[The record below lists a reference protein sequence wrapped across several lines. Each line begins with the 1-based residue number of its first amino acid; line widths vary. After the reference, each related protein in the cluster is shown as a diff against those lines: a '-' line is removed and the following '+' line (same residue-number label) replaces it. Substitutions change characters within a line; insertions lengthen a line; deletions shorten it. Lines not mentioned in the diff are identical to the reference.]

1 MRCVHEVR
9 GADGDSLCGLE
20 ERGNACIRSKGL
32 AYSDCERFEEDG
44 GMSTG
49 FSVQVSEK
57 MAAYLVEM
65 YANQITTASMGGGGM
80 VELGAVDNVQLIKN
94 VATITAHLTGNNR
107 DLAEKVMETVTMEFS
122 TGRPAISARKRFKTA
137 EFGHG
142 MSPGPHLRAI
152 LENAD
157 AGPSPISTGGRR
169 RP

>member
-107 DLAEKVMETVTMEFS
+107 DLAERSWKRSRWSSRRVDLRSVQERDSRPQSSVM
-122 TGRPAISARKRFKTA
+122 G
-137 EFGHG
+137 
-142 MSPGPHLRAI
+142 
-152 LENAD
+152 
-157 AGPSPISTGGRR
+157 
-169 RP
+169 

>member
-44 GMSTG
+44 GTSTG

-65 YANQITTASMGGGGM
+65 YAKGRTTASMGGGGM

-94 VATITAHLTGNNR
+94 VATITGTSQ
-107 DLAEKVMETVTMEFS
+107 KMS
-122 TGRPAISARKRFKTA
+122 WKRSR
-137 EFGHG
+137 G
-142 MSPGPHLRAI
+142 
-152 LENAD
+152 
-157 AGPSPISTGGRR
+157 
-169 RP
+169 